1 MPCPFGYDRK
11 SAGAAPASAPAP
23 GTQVSIAPA
32 SAPAPAASLPASHPP
47 ASGGGV
53 CPFGHGQK

>member
-1 MPCPFGYDRK
+1 MPCPFGYDKK
-11 SAGAAPASAPAP
+11 SAGAAPASAP

-53 CPFGHGQK
+53 CPFGHGAK